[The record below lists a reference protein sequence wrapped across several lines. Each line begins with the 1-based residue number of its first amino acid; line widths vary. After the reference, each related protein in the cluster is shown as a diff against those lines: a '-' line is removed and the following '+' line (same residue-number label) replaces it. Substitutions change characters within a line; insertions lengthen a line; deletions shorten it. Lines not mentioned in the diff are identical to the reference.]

1 MAFDVKG
8 ALEAGYTEGDI
19 AAFLAEQNNFDLS
32 GALSSGY
39 TTTDVVSF
47 LSERENTTV
56 LGALGEAGKRLAGGV
71 ATGTA
76 RIGTG
81 LAELVPFIDDESAQ
95 AVQKDVDEF
104 VAEKLAYDPAYDESY
119 IAQLGETVGEMVPMV
134 GSLFI
139 PGGAPARVAQLL
151 TMIGPAVSE
160 GGMDRAEY
168 EERTGEDLSTAERL
182 VSKSADIGLG
192 MLEKLGLPARVVKG
206 LPKGFFQTPEGN
218 PILKRI
224 ESMVASGLREGVQ
237 EVGQSIARDISTL
250 AIYDPDR
257 KIADSA
263 IEDFTLGG
271 GAGAVFDLAIGLAQQ
286 PLRGRKGKAPK
297 PIEEMTEE
305 EVEAE
310 IEERRRFDEAEEQ
323 RRQEIDETIAA
334 ADIGPPIPVRED
346 PLDPTEVDSELDA
359 EEMASQVILRLGSRM
374 PVGKTF
380 SVETKDGK
388 SFAEFD
394 GEQFG
399 PAIEDPTVA
408 QELSNRLTETSQL
421 LERSAGVEYIV
432 ETSGIEYTEQ
442 QADEVRRLGRSIP
455 SPQQRVISAE
465 DANLATGKDI
475 ASVINDMMARKKAT
489 EESGRTGI
497 SFEEA
502 YEIARAETDTEVF
515 TLEEVRAANKGD
527 IGNLGDVIAEK
538 DADFLAFEPQEP
550 VTPPAPIDPT
560 RPRQPALG
568 RRQQALAALSR
579 SFDNIIAS
587 ERAFTDLLARK
598 RIDTTVDSEPFR
610 GLIKKITGKTPSKKS
625 PLENLTPNERRYLY
639 HRLRK
644 LPSFQEQ
651 ATQIPDFSTKT
662 PNADLVRI
670 ARRQIEVD
678 QPARIAVEGAAF
690 GQTGQPPSQAEVRRV
705 EREARRTARPV
716 ERATEQVPEGQ
727 EIVPFDINESAL
739 GQQLRDALK
748 KFGIDDEYAVR
759 MVEKVGNARRD
770 SDGNIY
776 IMPIKSDPDKVVY
789 GSAQAGAKVIQVGLD
804 GVMDLVNK
812 GATYEQ
818 AVARVMNHEILHAL
832 RAMDLF
838 TASEYSLLERL
849 SRKYQKPGTGKTY
862 GQWAFDTYGDASA
875 VVQQEEAIAELIS
888 DSLTTGVVM
897 DGTIKKPTGKPQS
910 IFKKIVDFFK
920 GMVGVAK
927 NNDVESFKDLVDNIQ
942 SGVVGR
948 RERGQVRTPFRTE
961 KGRGEVAE
969 RGITKEDIELET
981 GKRKRPLNAKQVI
994 NKVRKDLPDAPVTVD
1009 EAMLSSRL
1017 KRAEEQGFDTSSVY
1031 YHGSMSPDI
1040 KRFKAKTGMGV
1051 IAGHF
1056 TRSPQLANTF
1066 VASVPREGEA
1076 GVVYPVFLKKFIPDN
1091 ETGRSLFA
1099 VKEAGDVGALQ
1110 NIAEVI
1116 DKPFAEV
1123 RFDNPQLFRDL
1134 TDYFGNQLKKAKANS
1149 SYKGTSLESYRYQL
1163 IANRYRVG
1171 ELSLSEA
1178 AYELAELYHEQA
1190 APYSL
1195 EQVDREPELADFE
1208 QLEELAPYIK
1218 EAGFAGYKDVE
1229 IADRGYSAIALF
1241 NPADVKGVFADY
1253 DPTAV
1258 PEGARYEDDIMFSR
1272 RSDMP
1277 PPENAQRTQIS
1288 GTLPTYRKAT
1298 DILDKEASGD
1308 RSLDFGAGLGLG
1320 AQEFG
1325 YDSYEPFPREGF
1337 SPTYTSPDQ
1346 IEPRSYDKIVNL
1358 NVLNVV
1364 PRDARDRIVKDIG
1377 TALDTGGVA
1386 IITTRGKDVLD
1397 AKGKKGPEPTSVITT
1412 RGTYQKGFSRKELVD
1427 YLKETLGPSF
1437 EVSPLNLGPAGAIVR
1452 RTDDEAMFSR
1462 RRAVDVTDIISGA
1475 EQPPKLKGKKA
1486 VAAYLQNRTLERL
1499 GGVPRNIARE
1509 EDREAIADDLAR
1521 EAVFEYKNQDSAVE
1535 WYNETIDKTIEMLA
1549 EVHPEIKKDPGSRAA
1564 FLMSLAITSQN
1575 LAVPDNLA
1583 LAEQAYNYYKKNGKF
1598 KVEGK
1603 GDKKK
1608 SMESNFKKA
1617 NKLIEK
1623 MTPVEIEQFLRTEFV
1638 VSDLNKASKALLGK
1652 QADTGELATNTVYGS
1667 AIFGPKIG
1675 NGFYT
1680 NLRGDFSPVTMD
1692 MWFMRTMGRLAGT
1705 LTGTSKTK
1713 LDNAYKRFATAVGKK
1728 RVLKDVIERQAR
1740 EAKSQH
1746 ESEYR
1751 KYAAEFKSGKRKKSE
1766 KTLAAENLIKLL
1778 DGTNDVPMNGT
1789 HRNQLRDI
1797 TYRAIQKFED
1807 ATGVS
1812 IEPAAFQALIW
1823 YPEQDLYKSLGV
1835 NLRHVRQDY
1844 ATSTE
1849 QYLTKLG
1856 VDRGRIKRAKD
1867 RVRRRTERRADG
1879 VRRDADVGGPDR
1891 RGAGRPD
1898 SDLSPTEQVEGR
1910 SPRQTITPEQAEEA
1924 VKKNIES
1931 IEANPLGVP
1940 RFSVKA
1946 SPEAQYIA
1954 QNPEKGLPSDDPM
1967 FSVRGDIPAVDK
1979 LTKGPDREDTN
1990 GKVFMRV
1997 LETGPIGVALT
2008 KLKAG
2013 ALDRYAALGKYYQK
2027 IPELRELEAES
2038 SAVTAALMSDKSK
2051 GILGSAV
2058 KYGVPVYN
2066 NGYTRVEDFVHDGET
2081 YRGLIGVMSLIY
2093 NKDVGDLRK
2102 LAQAYAMVQR
2112 GEYLKGKNKLTPV
2125 DPKSRKEILE
2135 AVDALTDVDG
2145 YNPVKK
2151 WHEVWSA
2158 YNNKTIEFLK
2168 ATGILNDE
2176 TADEWKASSYV
2187 PFYRSGASDDAL
2199 PNVAKNIFGDLTRM
2213 SEFRAYQG
2221 SDKAVDV
2228 GLIESVVLNLS
2239 AAIDMGMK
2247 NVAQQRIV
2255 RDMQNMGIARQIKS
2269 GGAIPKGVNAIDF
2282 KVNGK
2287 KVRFEIDDNLIHDSM
2302 ISIGTGAGEQLAIK
2316 YLGMPA
2322 NFLREFITRDPGFMI
2337 ANMMRDT
2344 LSTAVTS
2351 GSSFIPVVDTLK
2363 GWTKGTERLER
2374 LGVVG
2379 GYDFSIDKKDILK
2392 YYKEEQKRREK
2403 SMAPLDLMM
2412 RVWNWAGEATTRSDA
2427 ATRNAVYEDVLA
2439 RTGNEAEAS
2448 WQAAEIINFSR
2459 RGANPLVRVITAAIP
2474 FLNARF
2480 QGLDVFVRAATG
2492 EYSTRKDL
2500 SPAAGQLKFAYR
2512 AGLMASLTALY
2523 YLMVSDEDWYKEQED
2538 HIRELNW
2545 LVPTA
2550 SGVPFRIPIPFEVG
2564 LLFKTLPEAML
2575 ATFFTGD
2582 QSKREL
2588 RETIQR
2594 GVTSTLE
2601 VNPLSI
2607 QAFGP
2612 LVEAAFNYNSFTGRP
2627 IVPYYV
2633 DKMTPGLTGTLNST
2647 QIATDIGK
2655 VLPISPLKMDHI
2667 ISGYSGTIGGYIISA
2682 VDALYR
2688 QARDVED
2695 KRPAKAIFQYP
2706 LIKRFFA
2713 SKEGSGLR
2721 TDAYDLYNDVY
2732 EVVTTINSLEKQG
2745 RQDELRAYI
2754 ASRQHILSLKS
2765 PVYSVKKQLD
2775 KARNQKRQ
2783 IISSSLDPEIK
2794 RQMIEEIDSNL
2805 NEYLKVVPRLK
2816 QEMDAPFIQ
2825 TTF

>member
-1 MAFDVKG
+1 M
-8 ALEAGYTEGDI
+8 TR
-19 AAFLAEQNNFDLS
+19 LAEFRRKYPQYDDMSDRDLAD
-32 GALSSGY
+32 ALHAKYYSDLPISDYYDALGLEQ
-39 TTTDVVSF
+39 TS
-47 LSERENTTV
+47 V

-119 IAQLGETVGEMVPMV
+119 IAQLGETVGEMAPMV

-139 PGGAPARVAQLL
+139 PGGAPARAAKLL
-151 TMIGPAVSE
+151 TMVGPAVSE

-182 VSKSADIGLG
+182 VSKGVDIGLG
-192 MLEKLGLPARVVKG
+192 RLEQLGLPARVVKG

-237 EVGQSIARDISTL
+237 EVGQGIARDISTL

-286 PLRGRKGKAPK
+286 PLRGRKGRAPK
-297 PIEEMTEE
+297 PIEEMSDE

-310 IEERRRFDEAEEQ
+310 IEERQRFDEAEK
-323 RRQEIDETIAA
+323 RRRERMDETIAA
-334 ADIGPPIPVRED
+334 ADIGPQIPVRED
-346 PLDPTEVDSELDA
+346 PLDPTEVDPELDA
-359 EEMASQVILRLGSRM
+359 EEIASQVILRLGSRM

-380 SVETKDGK
+380 SVETEDGK
-388 SFAEFD
+388 SFAQID

-408 QELSNRLTETSQL
+408 QELSNRLTETSQQ
-421 LERSAGVEYIV
+421 LEKSAGIEYIV

-502 YEIARAETDTEVF
+502 YEIARAETDTEAF

-550 VTPPAPIDPT
+550 VTPTAPIDPT

-662 PNADLVRI
+662 PDGELVRI

-678 QPARIAVEGAAF
+678 RPAQVDPVRVLDDLVSRGFIPQDVADSLNGSAPPPAGFNPSAILGALVQKGLVAPEVAKSLNEGAPR
-690 GQTGQPPSQAEVRRV
+690 QRVPQAEVRRV
-705 EREARRTARPV
+705 EAEARRTARPLPRNQARQV
-716 ERATEQVPEGQ
+716 LEQYPRAAQLSLAELESYSPSLPSSPDVYTEGSRDVGAVRKGDYRADLGIPSEDAYFEVLDAKRQLEGVPAGQ

-776 IMPIKSDPDKVVY
+776 IMPIKSDPKKVVY

-862 GQWAFDTYGDASA
+862 GQWAFDEYGDASA

-897 DGTIKKPTGKPQS
+897 DGTVKKPTGKPQS
-910 IFKKIVDFFK
+910 IFKKIVNFFK

-961 KGRGEVAE
+961 RRRGEVAE

-981 GKRKRPLNAKQVI
+981 GKRKRPLNAKQVTS
-994 NKVRKDLPDAPVTVD
+994 KVKRDLPDAPVAVD
-1009 EAMLSSRL
+1009 EAMLSSRRL
-1017 KRAEEQGFDTSSVY
+1017 EGMPESFDVDGQAVEFGYHQPAVDAARRYAEKAGIRYEPLTEYAPIDRKMARKIAVEYDLMEDAPNDPEVKAAYDAMIDETLAQYEEILNSGLTVQFIKGDDPYGNPRNAILDVINNNHMYVFSTRDGYGMDELTPEVLEKNPMLRETSY
-1031 YHGSMSPDI
+1031 
-1040 KRFKAKTGMGV
+1040 KTADGDPM
-1051 IAGHF
+1051 
-1056 TRSPQLANTF
+1056 LANDVFRVVHDYFGHIKNGVGFRARGEENAWQSHAAMYSPLARRAMTSETRGQNSWVNFGPEADFNATASGADTVYADQKVGLLPLWVSEEARQSDPRRSDPSVFQEGLEGAIGDDGKLQISHFSRERIARTDPEMAGRGADKRRRYAPKGTYFGIVKADENGYRREAILGNVENTF
-1066 VASVPREGEA
+1066 SVDPLLIYPLNKDPYNLIARNPAGNLDWDGTLKNLNDKGFIGFWANDQRIGKVAFVNQPLISDESV
-1076 GVVYPVFLKKFIPDN
+1076 
-1091 ETGRSLFA
+1091 
-1099 VKEAGDVGALQ
+1099 
-1110 NIAEVI
+1110 
-1116 DKPFAEV
+1116 AEV
-1123 RFDNPQLFRDL
+1123 R
-1134 TDYFGNQLKKAKANS
+1134 TK
-1149 SYKGTSLESYRYQL
+1149 
-1163 IANRYRVG
+1163 
-1171 ELSLSEA
+1171 
-1178 AYELAELYHEQA
+1178 
-1190 APYSL
+1190 
-1195 EQVDREPELADFE
+1195 
-1208 QLEELAPYIK
+1208 
-1218 EAGFAGYKDVE
+1218 
-1229 IADRGYSAIALF
+1229 
-1241 NPADVKGVFADY
+1241 
-1253 DPTAV
+1253 PT
-1258 PEGARYEDDIMFSR
+1258 
-1272 RSDMP
+1272 
-1277 PPENAQRTQIS
+1277 
-1288 GTLPTYRKAT
+1288 
-1298 DILDKEASGD
+1298 
-1308 RSLDFGAGLGLG
+1308 
-1320 AQEFG
+1320 
-1325 YDSYEPFPREGF
+1325 
-1337 SPTYTSPDQ
+1337 
-1346 IEPRSYDKIVNL
+1346 
-1358 NVLNVV
+1358 
-1364 PRDARDRIVKDIG
+1364 
-1377 TALDTGGVA
+1377 
-1386 IITTRGKDVLD
+1386 
-1397 AKGKKGPEPTSVITT
+1397 
-1412 RGTYQKGFSRKELVD
+1412 
-1427 YLKETLGPSF
+1427 
-1437 EVSPLNLGPAGAIVR
+1437 
-1452 RTDDEAMFSR
+1452 
-1462 RRAVDVTDIISGA
+1462 
-1475 EQPPKLKGKKA
+1475 
-1486 VAAYLQNRTLERL
+1486 
-1499 GGVPRNIARE
+1499 
-1509 EDREAIADDLAR
+1509 
-1521 EAVFEYKNQDSAVE
+1521 
-1535 WYNETIDKTIEMLA
+1535 
-1549 EVHPEIKKDPGSRAA
+1549 
-1564 FLMSLAITSQN
+1564 
-1575 LAVPDNLA
+1575 
-1583 LAEQAYNYYKKNGKF
+1583 
-1598 KVEGK
+1598 
-1603 GDKKK
+1603 
-1608 SMESNFKKA
+1608 
-1617 NKLIEK
+1617 
-1623 MTPVEIEQFLRTEFV
+1623 
-1638 VSDLNKASKALLGK
+1638 
-1652 QADTGELATNTVYGS
+1652 
-1667 AIFGPKIG
+1667 
-1675 NGFYT
+1675 
-1680 NLRGDFSPVTMD
+1680 
-1692 MWFMRTMGRLAGT
+1692 
-1705 LTGTSKTK
+1705 TK
-1713 LDNAYKRFATAVGKK
+1713 
-1728 RVLKDVIERQAR
+1728 
-1740 EAKSQH
+1740 
-1746 ESEYR
+1746 
-1751 KYAAEFKSGKRKKSE
+1751 
-1766 KTLAAENLIKLL
+1766 
-1778 DGTNDVPMNGT
+1778 
-1789 HRNQLRDI
+1789 
-1797 TYRAIQKFED
+1797 
-1807 ATGVS
+1807 S
-1812 IEPAAFQALIW
+1812 IE
-1823 YPEQDLYKSLGV
+1823 
-1835 NLRHVRQDY
+1835 
-1844 ATSTE
+1844 TE
-1849 QYLTKLG
+1849 
-1856 VDRGRIKRAKD
+1856 VIA
-1867 RVRRRTERRADG
+1867 
-1879 VRRDADVGGPDR
+1879 
-1891 RGAGRPD
+1891 
-1898 SDLSPTEQVEGR
+1898 
-1910 SPRQTITPEQAEEA
+1910 PRQTITPEQAEEA

-1954 QNPEKGLPSDDPM
+1954 QNPERGLPSDDPM
-1967 FSVRGDIPAVDK
+1967 FSVGGDIPAVDK
-1979 LTKGPDREDTN
+1979 LTKGPEREDTN
-1990 GKVFMRV
+1990 GRVFMRV

-2013 ALDRYAALGKYYQK
+2013 ALNRYAALEKYYQK
-2027 IPELRELEAES
+2027 IPGLRELEAES
-2038 SAVTAALMSDKSK
+2038 SAIAAALMSDKSK
-2051 GILGSAV
+2051 AILASAV

-2066 NGYTRVEDFVHDGET
+2066 NGYTRVEEFVHDGET
-2081 YRGLIGVMSLIY
+2081 YRGLIGVMSLIF

-2112 GEYLKGKNKLTPV
+2112 GDYLKGRDKLTPV

-2135 AVDALTDVDG
+2135 AVDALTDANG

-2176 TADEWKASSYV
+2176 TADVWKASSYI
-2187 PFYRSGASDDAL
+2187 PFYRSGVSEDAL

-2228 GLIESVVLNLS
+2228 GLVESVVLNLS

-2269 GGAIPKGVNAIDF
+2269 GGAIPKGVNAVDF

-2302 ISIGTGAGEQLAIK
+2302 ISIGAGAGEQLAIK

-2322 NFLREFITRDPGFMI
+2322 NFLRETITRDPGFMMV
-2337 ANMMRDT
+2337 NMMRDT
-2344 LSTAVTS
+2344 LSTYVTS
-2351 GSSFIPVVDTLK
+2351 GASFVPVIDTAK
-2363 GWTKGTERLER
+2363 GWLEGVEKLER
-2374 LGVVG
+2374 LGVIG

-2392 YYKEEQKRREK
+2392 YYKAEQKRREK
-2403 SMAPLDLMM
+2403 STAPLDLIK
-2412 RVWNWAGEATTRSDA
+2412 RVWDWAGEATTRSDA

-2439 RTGNEAEAS
+2439 RTGNEAEAAF
-2448 WQAAEIINFSR
+2448 QASEIINFAR

-2492 EYSTRKDL
+2492 NYSTRKDL
-2500 SPAAGQLKFAYR
+2500 PPASGQLKLAYR
-2512 AGLMASLTALY
+2512 AGLMTSLTALY
-2523 YLMVSDEDWYKEQED
+2523 YLMVSEEDWYKEQED

-2564 LLFKTLPEAML
+2564 LFFKTIPEAIL
-2575 ATFFTGD
+2575 ANFFGN
-2582 QSKREL
+2582 QSDREL

-2601 VNPLSI
+2601 INPFSV

-2667 ISGYSGTIGGYIISA
+2667 ISGYSGTIGGYVVSA

-2688 QARDVED
+2688 QARGVDD
-2695 KRPAKAIFQYP
+2695 KRPEKAIFQYP

-2732 EVVTTINSLEKQG
+2732 EVVTTINALEKQG
-2745 RQDELRAYI
+2745 REDELRAYI
-2754 ASRQHILSLKS
+2754 ESRQHVLALKS
-2765 PVYSVKKQLD
+2765 PVYNIKKQLD
-2775 KARNQKRQ
+2775 KARDQKRQ
-2783 IISSSLDPEIK
+2783 VVSSNLDPEVK
-2794 RQMIEEIDSNL
+2794 RQMIEDIDSDL

-2816 QEMDAPFIQ
+2816 QEMGAPFVS